1 MHLQWRHHLYRLAH
15 METHLALHKFFVKY
29 YLLQTNHEKTDCET
43 INRLQ
48 ARDMGKHI
56 AMGLI
61 LNNM

>member
-1 MHLQWRHHLYRLAH
+1 